1 MSLGEPVQGGLQAG
15 VKELRHSNVFRGPGR
30 DKNTAAT
37 AHGVLADGVVLDAN
51 YALQTR
57 AADQPTLG
65 RRGGGASAAR
75 ARQ

>member
-15 VKELRHSNVFRGPGR
+15 VKELRPGR
-30 DKNTAAT
+30 GKNTAAT

-65 RRGGGASAAR
+65 RRRGGASAAR